1 MSAPASS
8 PGGGRKGDDD
18 DERPRVDKADLHDYL
33 AWKQQRRDEKKKEEE
48 ERKKEDEERKRAEG
62 ERKREQQLRAIA
74 EQREELEVW
83 RRAKEQEQAEVA
95 KELRAAKKRAR
106 KLDKRERALVAGA
119 DAAADRGSVTGSAVP
134 DEPASDEGSEL
145 DEGFWARAERSIPAL
160 RKSRKKTRGHRG
172 PEEVEPGAPQSFRD
186 DDTLTG
192 SIGCAACLKKE
203 IACMRNGR
211 EACEGCRAGRIKC
224 SLVPPSK
231 SRVNRR
237 NNPPEGAGPES
248 AGRAGARSV
257 RSMPRRAPKRIFDGI
272 EVGSEPEEFR
282 SRRGDLAGERVP
294 HLRIDSLREELAEV
308 RDELRGRLQR
318 LEDLILPIEPR
329 MVSVGKKDQKAR
341 EERAA
346 KKAAE
351 AAEVARKELV
361 AKRTEKEKKR
371 EEKKRRAEEPE
382 EPRTP
387 KRIRAVVSPSGGE
400 DEEMPA
406 APDVPEGPEG
416 TSEAPVGTEAT
427 PEVPEV
433 PEAPHEKT
441 REPEIQREKTTDRVK
456 PEEEEKRVAAAPG
469 SMANPI
475 DLDDDDDDLPAIEYA
490 GPSEMVKVEPRKD
503 EVGPEVQR
511 STSLPAIA
519 TQAEEGEK
527 EEVGVPENVPEHLR
541 FV

>member
-95 KELRAAKKRAR
+95 RELKAAKKRAR
-106 KLDKRERALVAGA
+106 KLDKRERALAAGA
-119 DAAADRGSVTGSAVP
+119 DAAADRGSVTGSAVSDDSPIDP

-145 DEGFWARAERSIPAL
+145 NEGFWARAERSIPAL
-160 RKSRKKTRGHRG
+160 KKSRKKTRGTG
-172 PEEVEPGAPQSFRD
+172 EMEEVEQGAPQSLRSVEV
-186 DDTLTG
+186 LTG
-192 SIGCAACLKKE
+192 SSGCVACRKKD

-211 EACEGCRAGRIKC
+211 EACVGCRAGRIKC

-231 SRVNRR
+231 TRVNRR
-237 NNPPEGAGPES
+237 LVPPEEVGPEAS
-248 AGRAGARSV
+248 GRAVARSE
-257 RSMPRRAPKRIFDGI
+257 RSMPKGAPKRTFDGI
-272 EVGSEPEEFR
+272 ELDDEPEIVGN
-282 SRRGDLAGERVP
+282 RRGVPSGERVP
-294 HLRIDSLREELAEV
+294 HLRIDSLREELDEV
-308 RDELRGRLQR
+308 RSEFRRRLTR
-318 LEDLILPIEPR
+318 LEGLILPIEQR

-341 EERAA
+341 EEKEA
-346 KKAAE
+346 KKAAA
-351 AAEVARKELV
+351 AAEVARKEL
-361 AKRTEKEKKR
+361 AKKR

-400 DEEMPA
+400 DGEMAEAPGLPEAPEGTPEA
-406 APDVPEGPEG
+406 AVATEAIPGVPDVPE
-416 TSEAPVGTEAT
+416 TER
-427 PEVPEV
+427 
-433 PEAPHEKT
+433 EKT
-441 REPEIQREKTTDRVK
+441 REPEVQREKTTDRVK
-456 PEEEEKRVAAAPG
+456 REEEEKRVAAAPG

-475 DLDDDDDDLPAIEYA
+475 DLDDDDDDFPEIEYA
-490 GPSEMVKVEPRKD
+490 GPSEAVKVEPQ
-503 EVGPEVQR
+503 EEEMGPEVRR

-519 TQAEEGEK
+519 TQVEEEEK
-527 EEVGVPENVPEHLR
+527 EGDEVPEALPEHLR

>member
-18 DERPRVDKADLHDYL
+18 DERPRIDKVDLRDYL

-95 KELRAAKKRAR
+95 RELKAAKKRAR

-119 DAAADRGSVTGSAVP
+119 DTAADRGSVTGSAVSDDSPIAP

-145 DEGFWARAERSIPAL
+145 DEGFWMRAERSIPVL
-160 RKSRKKTRGHRG
+160 RKGRKKTRGNKE
-172 PEEVEPGAPQSFRD
+172 PVEVEPGCD
-186 DDTLTG
+186 
-192 SIGCAACLKKE
+192 ACLKKE
-203 IACMRNGR
+203 IVCLRNGR

-231 SRVNRR
+231 SCVNRR
-237 NNPPEGAGPES
+237 NNPPEVGGAGS
-248 AGRAGARSV
+248 SGRAGARSE
-257 RSMPRRAPKRIFDGI
+257 RSMPGRASKRIFDGI
-272 EVGSEPEEFR
+272 EVGGDPEEFR
-282 SRRGDLAGERVP
+282 GRRGELAGERVP
-294 HLRIDSLREELAEV
+294 HLRIDSLREELADV
-308 RDELRGRLQR
+308 RDELRGRLRR
-318 LEDLILPIEPR
+318 LEGLILPIEQR

-341 EERAA
+341 EEKEA

-361 AKRTEKEKKR
+361 AKRAEKEKKR

-406 APDVPEGPEG
+406 APDVPEGPEE
-416 TSEAPVGTEAT
+416 TSEAPVGTEAI

-433 PEAPHEKT
+433 PEAPRAKT

-456 PEEEEKRVAAAPG
+456 REEEEKRVAAAPG

-490 GPSEMVKVEPRKD
+490 GPSEMVKVEPREE
-503 EVGPEVQR
+503 EVSPEVQR

-541 FV
+541 FE